1 LLSIKDSRIRSQIL
15 KRIDTLENNP
25 EQRGKPLDED
35 LYGYRSIRAV
45 GQRYRVIYKVYENE
59 VLVLV
64 VMLGIRK
71 EGDKKDVYALAKK
84 LERFGLLDLIVSRP
98 PEARDKLE
106 TTEE

>member
-1 LLSIKDSRIRSQIL
+1 
-15 KRIDTLENNP
+15 
-25 EQRGKPLDED
+25 
-35 LYGYRSIRAV
+35 
-45 GQRYRVIYKVYENE
+45 VYENE